1 MTKLT
6 PLSIE
11 GAWLFESPSHGDDR
25 GFFRE
30 WFKSSTIS
38 ETLGREFSLSQSNLS
53 RSKKGVVRG
62 IHFSLAPMGQAK
74 WVTCA
79 NGAIWDVVVD
89 IRPNS
94 PTFKRWEA
102 IELRAEEG
110 QALNLGFRHKDY
122 ATNVLTFDY
131 AREPLVMADLVL
143 CAPVLEKEAQEQ
155 GKDLIAHYAHM
166 LVHGVLHA
174 QGYDHERLKD
184 AQLMEALEVE
194 ILSQLGFDNPY

>member
-11 GAWLFESPSHGDDR
+11 GAWLFQSPSHGDDR

-30 WFKSSTIS
+30 WFRSSVVS
-38 ETLGREFSLSQSNLS
+38 ETLGREFNVAQSNLS

-62 IHFSLAPMGQAK
+62 IHFSMSPMGQAK

-79 NGAIWDVVVD
+79 NGAIWDVVID
-89 IRPNS
+89 IRPKS

-110 QALNLGFRHKDY
+110 KAVLISEGLGHAFLSLEDDTVISYLLTTPYSPKEEFAINAQDSEIGIDWPKIPLRFSDKDAAALSLGEFLHSHFFRNPNKDY
-122 ATNVLTFDY
+122 
-131 AREPLVMADLVL
+131 
-143 CAPVLEKEAQEQ
+143 
-155 GKDLIAHYAHM
+155 
-166 LVHGVLHA
+166 
-174 QGYDHERLKD
+174 
-184 AQLMEALEVE
+184 
-194 ILSQLGFDNPY
+194 